1 MLTNHRH
8 STTTDAH
15 GGQIMRTAHN
25 SRKIV
30 EIEHGHE
37 NDPVARSHAMTAYT
51 VIAVIASICY
61 SVAQTPLLF

>member
-1 MLTNHRH
+1 MFTSQRH
-8 STTTDAH
+8 ATTADGQ
-15 GGQIMRTAHN
+15 GGRIMRTANN

-61 SVAQTPLLF
+61 SVAQSPLLV